1 MEVLMVTKRTMEV
14 FVTYSGKI
22 FDNIDEAI
30 EQDKKER
37 IEELLRKVI
46 GEKYYLMDNEYE
58 LLSNSIYDRF
68 ESIEE
73 IINE

>member
-1 MEVLMVTKRTMEV
+1 MEVY
-14 FVTYSGKI
+14 VTYSGKI

-58 LLSNSIYDRF
+58 LLSNSIYERF

-73 IINE
+73 IVNE

>member
-1 MEVLMVTKRTMEV
+1 MEVY
-14 FVTYSGKI
+14 VTYSGKI

-58 LLSNSIYDRF
+58 LLSNSIYERF

-73 IINE
+73 IVNQ

>member
-1 MEVLMVTKRTMEV
+1 MEV

-58 LLSNSIYDRF
+58 LLSNSIYERF

-73 IINE
+73 IVNE

>member
-1 MEVLMVTKRTMEV
+1 MEV

-46 GEKYYLMDNEYE
+46 SEKYYLMDNEYE

-73 IINE
+73 IVNE

>member
-1 MEVLMVTKRTMEV
+1 MEVYI
-14 FVTYSGKI
+14 TYSGKI
-22 FDNIDEAI
+22 FDNVDEAI

-37 IEELLRKVI
+37 IEEILRKII

-68 ESIEE
+68 ELIEE
-73 IINE
+73 IVNE

>member
-1 MEVLMVTKRTMEV
+1 MEVYI
-14 FVTYSGKI
+14 TYSGKI
-22 FDNIDEAI
+22 FDNVDEAI

-73 IINE
+73 IVNE

>member
-1 MEVLMVTKRTMEV
+1 MVTKRNMEV
-14 FVTYSGKI
+14 YITYSGKI
-22 FDNIDEAI
+22 FDNVDEAI

-73 IINE
+73 IVNE

>member
-1 MEVLMVTKRTMEV
+1 MEV

-73 IINE
+73 IVNE

>member
-1 MEVLMVTKRTMEV
+1 MEVYM
-14 FVTYSGKI
+14 TYSGKI
-22 FDNIDEAI
+22 FDNVDEAI

-73 IINE
+73 IVNE